1 MSDLT
6 TEDLRAHYAAR
17 VAAFRPLNDQ
27 VLVQLEHHLAT
38 ASHPIPPGDESGN
51 CNDVKT
57 PGGIYIPSSI
67 EPDVNGVRYAR
78 VVAIGPGLP
87 GKGSARLPMDVA
99 VGDRVVL
106 DEIVLRGPFPEV
118 APGWHVAHNE
128 QLLGVVE
135 P

>member
-1 MSDLT
+1 MTDLT

-17 VAAFRPLNDQ
+17 VAAFRPLGDQ
-27 VLVQLEHHLAT
+27 VLVQLEHHNST
-38 ASHPIPPGDESGN
+38 ANIPIDRDDSS
-51 CNDVKT
+51 DVRT
-57 PGGIYIPSSI
+57 PGGIIIPGNT

-78 VVAIGPGLP
+78 VIAIGPGLP
-87 GKGSARLPMDVA
+87 AKNGGRLPMDVA